1 MMKYANRMVPRLPP
15 KQIMLDSFLEERRS
29 GLQRWLRLM
38 SHHPLMSNDQIFV
51 IFLTDA
57 SVEHQNL
64 MQNAFNADPDEF
76 LQLPASFKFP
86 HYDLEHLQDKRE
98 LMRVMLNHVVKMKR
112 LMNQQAK
119 RELNQSKDFT
129 ELAVVLS
136 SIMRDANDNTFKDF
150 SNNFT
155 EISKESEKV
164 SISQQRAVMERLV
177 MIIEVL
183 TAHSD
188 LCDRV
193 EKTIT
198 SEHQALSKTININ
211 TQKFRNV
218 IRGSDEVKAINDKQQ
233 NDLEMLGRR
242 NAFAL
247 FCVMEETKFVRKYL
261 NLLPSILLQ
270 FSHEEAKGFKSIS
283 EILEKVIK
291 LESDKLN

>member
-86 HYDLEHLQDKRE
+86 HYDLENLQDKRE

-119 RELNQSKDFT
+119 RELNQSIDFT